1 MSNWYKMEFSEVA
14 KKLNTDI
21 VSGLSET
28 EVKKRQAEQGSNEIA
43 EKTKSP
49 WKILWEQF
57 TASMVLIL
65 IAAAIASAIVGDYKD
80 SIAIMAIVIFNA
92 FLGLRQEYKAE
103 KAMAALKQMSAP
115 VVRVR
120 RNGHVYEISA
130 REIIPGDILLLEAGN
145 IVPADARLT
154 DSVNLRVQEAALTGE
169 SVPVEKNSQKIQ
181 AEDLALG
188 DRKNIVYMGT
198 VVSYGRGQAIVTE
211 TGMKTELGKIANMLQ
226 TMEEEQTPLQKR
238 LDHLGKVVTL
248 GALVIIL
255 MVVGLGLIRGGLTKA
270 NIELMMLTG
279 ISLVVAVV
287 PEGLA
292 AVMTITLAL
301 GAQRML
307 KRHALIRKLAKV
319 ETLGSVTVICSDK
332 TGTLT
337 QNRMTVSDFS
347 IPGQQDTIFE
357 ETTSQAVLKD
367 KPGLTLMFCAGAL
380 CNDSILEEQSEEK
393 QAYKAIGD
401 PTEGALVVASARLG
415 MVKKNMEKLLPRLA
429 EMPFDSDRK
438 RMSTIHKIPSK
449 RKQVASC
456 LEPLYPWMNEKEELT
471 HIVFTKGSLD
481 GLLEISQEIWVGN
494 KPEPM
499 TPEWKE
505 WASQVNLKLAS
516 QGKRIIAVACKL
528 VNGIPKNEELFQA
541 ESNLVFLGILGMID
555 PPREEV
561 KSAVHTCKT
570 AGIRPVMI
578 TGDHP
583 LTAQKIAQDLGI
595 MGENSKVLTGVEL
608 EKMSVEQLQAQVE
621 DVPVY
626 ARVSPEHKLKIVDAL
641 QKRGHIVAMTG
652 DGVNDAP
659 ALKKADIG
667 VAMGING
674 TDVAKEASGMVLQDD
689 NFATIVAAVEE
700 GRVIYDG
707 ARRFIKYL
715 MTCNA
720 GAIWLMF
727 LSSLCI
733 VSPDPA
739 HQILFLLP
747 IQILWINLMGDGVTA
762 LALGLEKPEP
772 DIMSRPPYRP
782 NENVFSRGIGQHVIW
797 AGLLI
802 GLISLFLGIYLYL
815 QTGWTGRAQTMVFT
829 TFIFSRMFHALAI
842 RSSSQSL
849 FQLGIF
855 SNKALVAAVLATF
868 ICQMGFIYLEP
879 LQQIFR
885 TTAISLQDLGLC
897 ALLSSIVFVA
907 VEIEKAIIRYGTKM
921 K

>member
-1 MSNWYKMEFSEVA
+1 MSNWYKIEFSEVA
-14 KKLNTDI
+14 KQLGTDI
-21 VSGLSET
+21 VSGLSEA
-28 EVKKRQAEQGSNEIA
+28 EVKKRQAEQGSNEII

-103 KAMAALKQMSAP
+103 KAMAALKKMSAP
-115 VVRVR
+115 IVKVR
-120 RNGHVYEISA
+120 RGGHVYEISS
-130 REIIPGDILLLEAGN
+130 REIIPGDLLLLEAGN
-145 IVPADARLT
+145 IVPADARLVE
-154 DSVNLRVQEAALTGE
+154 SVNLRVQEAALTGE
-169 SVPVEKNSQKIQ
+169 SVPVEKNAQKINK
-181 AEDLALG
+181 EDLALG
-188 DRKNIVYMGT
+188 DRKNMVYMGT
-198 VVSYGRGQAIVTE
+198 VVSYGRGQAIITE
-211 TGMKTELGKIANMLQ
+211 TGMKSELGKIANMLE

-248 GALVIIL
+248 GALVVIV
-255 MVVGLGLIRGGLTKA
+255 MVVGLGLFRGGLTKA

-307 KRHALIRKLAKV
+307 KRNALIRKLAKV

-337 QNRMTVSDFS
+337 QNRMTVSDCS
-347 IPGQQDTIFE
+347 IPGQKDMVFDE
-357 ETTSQAVLKD
+357 ATSSSVLKD
-367 KPGLTLMFCAGAL
+367 KPGLSLMLCASAL
-380 CNDSILEEQSEEK
+380 CNDSILEKQQSEK
-393 QAYKAIGD
+393 ASFRAIGD
-401 PTEGALVVASARLG
+401 PTEGALVVASAQIGLE
-415 MVKKNMEKLLPRLA
+415 KSTLEKLMPRLA
-429 EMPFDSDRK
+429 ELPFDSERK
-438 RMSTIHKIPSK
+438 RMTTIHKIPSK
-449 RKQVASC
+449 RKQADSFVMAFSEW
-456 LEPLYPWMNEKEELT
+456 LNEKSENT
-471 HIVFTKGSLD
+471 HIAFTKGSLD
-481 GLLEISQEIWVGN
+481 GLLEIASEIWVGN
-494 KPEPM
+494 KPEPL

-505 WASQVNLKLAS
+505 WAYTVNQSLAS
-516 QGKRIIAVACKL
+516 QGKRIIAVACRL
-528 VNGIPKNEELFQA
+528 LSSIPTNEELSQS
-541 ESNLVFLGILGMID
+541 ESKLVFLGVLGMID

-561 KSAVHTCKT
+561 KDSVRTCKS

-595 MGENSKVLTGVEL
+595 MSEGHKVLTGVEL
-608 EKMSVEQLQAQVE
+608 EKMTVDELQSQVEQ
-621 DVPVY
+621 VPVY

-727 LSSLCI
+727 LSSLCV
-733 VSPDPA
+733 VSPDPMK
-739 HQILFLLP
+739 QILFLLP

-772 DIMSRPPYRP
+772 DIMSRQPYHP

-802 GLISLFLGIYLYL
+802 GLISLFLGIHLYINS
-815 QTGWTGRAQTMVFT
+815 GWTDRAQTMVFT
-829 TFIFSRMFHALAI
+829 TFIFSRMAHALAI
-842 RSSSQSL
+842 RSSRQSL
-849 FQLGIF
+849 FQIGIF
-855 SNKALVAAVLATF
+855 SNKALVVAISATF
-868 ICQMGFIYLEP
+868 ICQLGFIYLEP
-879 LQQIFR
+879 LQQLFR
-885 TTAISLQDLGLC
+885 TTALSIKDLGLC
-897 ALLSSIVFVA
+897 ILLSSIVFFA
-907 VEIEKAIIRYGTKM
+907 VEIEKAILRKVR
-921 K
+921 